1 MLRYLGNEFLV
12 VAKESS
18 AGEGQESII
27 CTKKFIFVRY
37 LNRDDHTT
45 LLTKCVKTCNTTK
58 NERKEKKKNIL
69 DFNHLTFTDFT
80 HQVS

>member
-27 CTKKFIFVRY
+27 YNGTKKFIFVRY

-58 NERKEKKKNIL
+58 NERKEKKKKHTG
-69 DFNHLTFTDFT
+69 F
-80 HQVS
+80 